1 MSVTP
6 HELFQLASD
15 LHQAATS
22 EVQYRNAIGRAY
34 YSCYHLARE
43 FHDKLPSPGQPPAG
57 SVGNHAELAHRLL
70 NPTIPNVDP
79 RFRVS
84 RIVGTRLQAF
94 HAIRVKADYRLDAA
108 ITKNDSRDAIIKA
121 AGIRDH
127 IIGKAPK

>member
-34 YSCYHLARE
+34 YCCYHFAHE
-43 FHDKLPSPGQPPAG
+43 FHNMLPSQGQPP
-57 SVGNHAELAHRLL
+57 STTVGNHAELAHRLQ
-70 NPTIPNVDP
+70 NPTIPESDA

-84 RIVGTRLQAF
+84 RIVGRRLQAF
-94 HAIRVKADYRLDAA
+94 HAIRVKADYRLDTQV
-108 ITKNDSRDAIIKA
+108 TKNESRDAIIKA
-121 AGIRDH
+121 AGIRDE
-127 IIGKAPK
+127 ITGDAKS

>member
-43 FHDKLPSPGQPPAG
+43 FHDKLPSAGQPPAG
-57 SVGNHAELAHRLL
+57 SLGNHAALAHRLQ
-70 NPTIPNVDP
+70 NPTIAKDDA
-79 RFRVS
+79 RFRIS
-84 RIVGTRLQAF
+84 RIVGMRLAAF
-94 HAIRVKADYRLDAA
+94 HAIRVRADYRLDAA
-108 ITKNDSRDAIIKA
+108 FTKNESSDAIIKA
-121 AGIRDH
+121 AGIREE
-127 IIGKAPK
+127 